1 MRQMTSI
8 QLRDILGMGI
18 KLNLLDVREINELQH
33 GVINNAIHISMTNIT
48 VKINELEQFKEAP
61 IVVICRSGKRSN
73 MVAQYLEQAGF
84 SDLINLAGGMN
95 AWATEID
102 SSMTVY

>member
-8 QLRDILGMGI
+8 QLRDILGMGM

-33 GVINNAIHISMTNIT
+33 GMINNVIHISMTNIT
-48 VKINELEQFKEAP
+48 AKINELEQFKEAP

-84 SDLINLAGGMN
+84 NDLINLAGGMN